1 MIIHYDYR
9 YKALVAEYLLC
20 MRIYTMRDVTFVN
33 GQWFEEVQDDLCCLV
48 IRALWIFKDSPKI
61 EGILFEPTDKAGEFR
76 SYGTFHTLGE
86 DTTKTFNEECECF
99 DARVYE
105 SGLEYCDDDKRGHN
119 YTITII

>member
-61 EGILFEPTDKAGEFR
+61 ESILLSPLIKRASFGVMELLVVIRLTCSMHVSYARRAYMLPTLQQR
-76 SYGTFHTLGE
+76 I
-86 DTTKTFNEECECF
+86 EEQSSTNQQRIRI
-99 DARVYE
+99 A
-105 SGLEYCDDDKRGHN
+105 
-119 YTITII
+119 IQ